1 MSWTALIVM
10 CRLVPRKRDGDQRLT
25 RRPCPRQGLPADQC
39 APETRTPRGCQSV
52 SRSGR
57 AGGETDSATQTS
69 VPLPSASVP
78 SHCRAAFDARP
89 AEGECDGS
97 YSRSPRMQSG
107 RQRGRPRSPGSGG
120 IASTSGNASFK
131 SCRLAPATRT
141 ASGAP
146 FVRRRSREPPVG
158 LDAQRGSSA
167 RPFDEPDFLPGCNV
181 GSETRGTK
189 GGTERSDR
197 VVPLSRSLLGT
208 QRSSDSVTRE
218 QQLAVVSRSLER
230 L

>member
-1 MSWTALIVM
+1 MA
-10 CRLVPRKRDGDQRLT
+10 
-25 RRPCPRQGLPADQC
+25 
-39 APETRTPRGCQSV
+39 
-52 SRSGR
+52 
-57 AGGETDSATQTS
+57 SA
-69 VPLPSASVP
+69 
-78 SHCRAAFDARP
+78 
-89 AEGECDGS
+89 S

-218 QQLAVVSRSLER
+218 QQLAVVSRSVER